1 MTVRTMLCKL
11 YVGRRHGVSPHRT
24 LSHGP
29 RCVFVCVC
37 VCLCVF
43 VCVLSSRCL
52 VCWPSHLCVCRVGTP
67 PTRKYITYIAGG
79 HVDLDAFASQAWTRV
94 EACLRGLIRKGG
106 RSCVHRVDGCI
117 THVGNRG
124 GSTGIF
130 VLTGTGLN
138 LAAVRKTLHTS
149 QSVPHD
155 GCVFYYLYTGSDRQ
169 ADRQTD
175 VSVIL
180 GLRAAQFAPW
190 FSGVT
195 ALAIPRAPRR
205 RPPSAEPGRAN
216 PVRPEHRVLCQC
228 RQARCASCCA
238 A

>member
-1 MTVRTMLCKL
+1 M
-11 YVGRRHGVSPHRT
+11 
-24 LSHGP
+24 
-29 RCVFVCVC
+29 
-37 VCLCVF
+37 
-43 VCVLSSRCL
+43 
-52 VCWPSHLCVCRVGTP
+52 
-67 PTRKYITYIAGG
+67 
-79 HVDLDAFASQAWTRV
+79 
-94 EACLRGLIRKGG
+94 
-106 RSCVHRVDGCI
+106 HRVDGCI

-124 GSTGIF
+124 GSTGTF

-190 FSGVT
+190 FGLASPRLPSL
-195 ALAIPRAPRR
+195 ALLR
-205 RPPSAEPGRAN
+205 RPPSARTRAGEPSASRAPRPMSVQASKVRIVLRGVKPPARVQSRVGRKRSCTTPT
-216 PVRPEHRVLCQC
+216 PVGLKALAP
-228 RQARCASCCA
+228 ARCAISGPA
-238 A
+238 SSA